1 MKIQYCSDL
10 HLEFPDNKEYILDNP
25 LSPEAD
31 ILILAGDIIPF
42 AVLDKHNDFLDYISR
57 NFKTTFWVP
66 GNHEYYYYNVEN
78 SSVLDTKIRENI
90 FVVNNCVKE
99 IEGVNFK
106 NRFSNKYTP
115 NSNDIDHFRE
125 NYLHFNN
132 DSQKLI
138 EFYIRTNY
146 LFEMRTY

>member
-57 NFKTTFWVP
+57 NFKRTFWVP
-66 GNHEYYYYNVEN
+66 GNYEYYYYNVEN

-90 FVVNNCVKE
+90 FLVNNCVKE
-99 IEGVNFK
+99 MEGVNFV
-106 NRFSNKYTP
+106 FSTFW
-115 NSNDIDHFRE
+115 SNISEDKRWVIHFKHLRRLGDDVLDI
-125 NYLHFNN
+125 
-132 DSQKLI
+132 
-138 EFYIRTNY
+138 
-146 LFEMRTY
+146 

>member
-78 SSVLDTKIRENI
+78 SSVLDTKIREKTFSTRI
-90 FVVNNCVKE
+90 VAAYPASACVPKGFTTACT
-99 IEGVNFK
+99 IIIPMDTV
-106 NRFSNKYTP
+106 
-115 NSNDIDHFRE
+115 DC
-125 NYLHFNN
+125 
-132 DSQKLI
+132 
-138 EFYIRTNY
+138 
-146 LFEMRTY
+146 